1 MILVILFY
9 DIFIYIISEGGKLDA
24 MSYIYCPKS
33 KAQNKKHITICK
45 QCQHRKSCLEYLSYL
60 QPELPLK
67 S

>member
-1 MILVILFY
+1 MIY
-9 DIFIYIISEGGKLDA
+9 FITKSAKAEKNV

-45 QCQHRKSCLEYLSYL
+45 QCQHRKSCLEYLSYR